1 MRAFVRVQA
10 PPPPPRDVLASRRFK
25 ATCSLGLRRDLR
37 PFRGRNQDEGER
49 GKVRRDE
56 FNNGSV

>member
-10 PPPPPRDVLASRRFK
+10 PPSPPQDVLASRRFK

-37 PFRGRNQDEGER
+37 PFRGRNQDEGAE
-49 GKVRRDE
+49 K
-56 FNNGSV
+56 